1 MVGRKGDARK
11 PPVMAWRLHQR
22 LEGRSGIF
30 AFNAASPAGVM
41 RYLAPPLTICFSI
54 QPFLTK
60 FAIVALPAG

>member
-1 MVGRKGDARK
+1 MRRERK
-11 PPVMAWRLHQR
+11 PPVRAWRLHQP

-41 RYLAPPLTICFSI
+41 RYLPPPLTICCSI

-60 FAIVALPAG
+60 IAIVALPAG